1 MAFKNEKQT
10 HNKKDKEVVFTDM
23 HDGVDGGRI
32 ETHKLGEKKVE
43 YGFGVGF
50 ETNEKWI
57 EAILVSASDAKS
69 LARFLRSN
77 YGTMGEVLN
86 LFKVKER
93 ANRAWHTDCSI
104 KDFGSA
110 ADFVLWSSNHPNLL
124 TGDVTCFL
132 FKESEWLCFEQ
143 SKNKF
148 TTILEFLT
156 RDFITLDPN
165 THTSSREALNNR
177 LSLDAIIGK
186 EKETQAESNCE
197 KEDPEKQSREAQEKV
212 SKAVALLKEA
222 ADSSNPLA
230 ELLYG
235 IYMVNTGFS
244 KGSGINSLGDALKY
258 LFKASMRP
266 DTSRI
271 GASIL
276 NIVWSML
283 TTIIGR
289 ECIKNLYP
297 NNQNKDSGTYS
308 NGSTTIHY

>member
-10 HNKKDKEVVFTDM
+10 NNKKDKEVVFTDM
-23 HDGVDGGRI
+23 HDGADGGKI

-50 ETNEKWI
+50 ETNEKRI

-93 ANRAWHTDCSI
+93 AKRAWHTDCSI
-104 KDFGSA
+104 KDFSSA

-124 TGDVTCFL
+124 TSDVTCFL

-156 RDFITLDPN
+156 REFITLDPN
-165 THTSSREALNNR
+165 MHTSSQKALNNR
-177 LSLDAIIGK
+177 LSLDVVIG
-186 EKETQAESNCE
+186 KETQAESNCE

-212 SKAVALLKEA
+212 IKAVALLKEA
-222 ADSSNPLA
+222 ADVNNPFA
-230 ELLYG
+230 EMLYG
-235 IYMVNTGFS
+235 TYMANLGFM
-244 KGSGINSLGDALKY
+244 GIDSIISFGDACKY
-258 LFKASMRP
+258 LYRASKR
-266 DTSRI
+266 TETTFFGFRVLRI
-271 GASIL
+271 VTDDPVYLVS
-276 NIVWSML
+276 
-283 TTIIGR
+283 
-289 ECIKNLYP
+289 
-297 NNQNKDSGTYS
+297 NNPHLAKID
-308 NGSTTIHY
+308 H

>member
-23 HDGVDGGRI
+23 HDGADGGKI

-93 ANRAWHTDCSI
+93 AKRAWHTDCSI
-104 KDFGSA
+104 KDFSSV
-110 ADFVLWSSNHPNLL
+110 ADFVLWSSNHPDLL
-124 TGDVTCFL
+124 TSDVTCFL

-165 THTSSREALNNR
+165 THTSPQKAISNR
-177 LSLDAIIGK
+177 LSLDAVIG
-186 EKETQAESNCE
+186 KETQAESNCE
-197 KEDPEKQSREAQEKV
+197 KEDPKKEDPEKQSREAQEKV
-212 SKAVALLKEA
+212 STAVALLKEA
-222 ADSSNPLA
+222 ADSNNPLA

-235 IYMVNTGFS
+235 TVMANLGFR
-244 KGSGINSLGDALKY
+244 GIDSIISFGDACKY
-258 LFKASMRP
+258 LYRASKRIE
-266 DTSRI
+266 TTFFGSRV
-271 GASIL
+271 L
-276 NIVWSML
+276 RIVTDDPVYLVS
-283 TTIIGR
+283 
-289 ECIKNLYP
+289 
-297 NNQNKDSGTYS
+297 NNPSK
-308 NGSTTIHY
+308 IHH